1 MPIINALIFSKP
13 FYCSNLWINTSK
25 PYINKLQAIQS
36 FRRSYCD
43 RHVSTQL
50 YLRTAIMAFKCPT
63 GRVPEYLLSQ
73 LITRIK
79 VSRRTTRNSQK
90 LNIPLF
96 KAANGQRTFY
106 YRIVITWNSL
116 HSSLKTIN
124 SMPIFKYSPKHELL
138 EDFID
143 S

>member
-1 MPIINALIFSKP
+1 
-13 FYCSNLWINTSK
+13 
-25 PYINKLQAIQS
+25 
-36 FRRSYCD
+36 
-43 RHVSTQL
+43 
-50 YLRTAIMAFKCPT
+50 MAFKCLT

-73 LITRIK
+73 LITRIE

-90 LNIPLF
+90 LNFPLF
-96 KAANGQRTFY
+96 KAANVQRTFY

-138 EDFID
+138 EDLDQYQYLGNCPPTPPLTQQQSID
-143 S
+143 NMLGLMLGQGRGRWVVAQILILIRRFYRFLVILL

>member
-1 MPIINALIFSKP
+1 
-13 FYCSNLWINTSK
+13 
-25 PYINKLQAIQS
+25 
-36 FRRSYCD
+36 
-43 RHVSTQL
+43 
-50 YLRTAIMAFKCPT
+50 MAFKCLT

-73 LITRIK
+73 LITRIE

-138 EDFID
+138 EDLDQYQYLGNCPPTPPLTQQQSID
-143 S
+143 NMLGLMLGQGRGRWVVAQILILIRRFYRFLVILL

>member
-25 PYINKLQAIQS
+25 PYINKLQAIQN
-36 FRRSYCD
+36 FRHSYCD
-43 RHVSTQL
+43 RHVSTEL
-50 YLRTAIMAFKCPT
+50 YLRTAIMAFKCLT